1 MVGEGTVEGVEFS
14 PEGTVKRVSLTGVP
28 QVHPETALQ
37 KVAGRWMAATS
48 DDRLH
53 TFESAEGVSDV
64 GERII
69 ELVDGV
75 RTVAQIINVVF
86 EEFDVSR
93 ALAERDTRQ
102 FIELLVSKQVLRV
115 V

>member
-1 MVGEGTVEGVEFS
+1 MQGEGTVEGVEIS
-14 PEGTVKRVSLTGVP
+14 PESKGARVSLTGIL

-53 TFESAEGVSDV
+53 TFESADGVSEV

-75 RTVAQIINVVF
+75 RTVGQIIDVIF

-93 ALAERDTRQ
+93 SSAEQDTRQ
-102 FIELLVSKQVLRV
+102 FIELLISKQVLHV